1 MRPYYQ
7 QINPT
12 FGEWTWN
19 QNPSD
24 QLLSSQLAYLHYLNA
39 HWINEIIEF
48 RQGFTRVSIVWKSP
62 EKQDQ
67 FIREIEGLELIP
79 VPLTSKVWQVP
90 VCYDPMFGDD
100 LVQLAEE
107 KKISPS
113 KIIELH
119 TTPLYRIHFYGFLP
133 GFFYL
138 NGLDPLL
145 HTPRKSMPGASV
157 QPGSVALGGS
167 QTGIYPK
174 ESPGGWHIL
183 GRTPLSLFDRQK
195 QPPVWAKP
203 GERIQFIP
211 IDAQQ
216 YHDWKP
222 IQPQFV
228 EQ

>member
-1 MRPYYQ
+1 MRPHYQ
-7 QINPT
+7 HINPT

-19 QNPSD
+19 QKPSD
-24 QLLSSQLAYLHYLNA
+24 QLLSVQLAYLHYLNS

-48 RQGFTRVSIVWKSP
+48 RQGFTRLSIVWKTP
-62 EKQDQ
+62 ERQDK
-67 FIREIEGLELIP
+67 FVREIVGLTLIP
-79 VPLTSKVWQVP
+79 LPLASKVWQVP
-90 VCYDPMFGDD
+90 VCYDPMFGVD
-100 LVQLAEE
+100 LIHLAEE
-107 KKISPS
+107 KKISTS
-113 KIIELH
+113 KLIELH

-145 HTPRKSMPGASV
+145 HYPRKSTPGTSV
-157 QPGSVALGGS
+157 KPGSVALGGT

-203 GERIQFIP
+203 GERIQFVP
-211 IDAQQ
+211 IDARQ
-216 YHDWKP
+216 YEQWKP
-222 IQPQFV
+222 NQLQFI